1 MANMVEKL
9 RKENNESDKQLLKE
23 NSLIMT
29 DMVVYLR
36 SSNLRDYDI
45 EVIRRE
51 LFGMI
56 YEAQLREESARQVI
70 GNNYKEF
77 CEELMKSGRQKGLYE
92 KFLEWAYVGT
102 VGFGSLLLIEVLF
115 TGFLF
120 QSILHGK
127 LIMDF
132 SAGFI
137 ISTLMI
143 VAEAE
148 AFYWFFTKYT
158 FELSVFG
165 LTKYKI
171 IFIAGFALY
180 FGATVLIKLKL
191 DDSSLFQM
199 NILIPAVIIAS
210 LYGLIKILGDR
221 YADQTVKT
229 H

>member
-1 MANMVEKL
+1 MANMVERL
-9 RKENNESDKQLLKE
+9 RKENNERDQQLSEE
-23 NSLIMT
+23 NNLIMT
-29 DMVVYLR
+29 NMVVYLR
-36 SSNLRDYDI
+36 SSDLCDYDI

-56 YEAQLREESARQVI
+56 YEAQLREESARQII
-70 GNNYKEF
+70 GDNYKEF
-77 CEELMKSGRQKGLYE
+77 CEELMKSGRQKSLYE

-102 VGFGSLLLIEVLF
+102 VGLGSLLFIEVVF

-120 QSILHGK
+120 QSILHGNFN
-127 LIMDF
+127 MDF

-137 ISTLMI
+137 ISTLMV

-158 FELSVFG
+158 FELSVSG
-165 LTKYKI
+165 LSKYKI
-171 IFIAGFALY
+171 LFIAGFALY
-180 FGATVLIKLKL
+180 FAATVLIKLKL

-199 NILIPAVIIAS
+199 NVLIPTVILAS

-221 YADQTVKT
+221 YTDRLVKT